1 MLKLV
6 VCVFIILILQSAV
19 GNSADPFSRKSEIEA
34 EYNDLLL
41 QISNR
46 EDDPVVR
53 DRLKR
58 ESFSEQALIW
68 ETDKIPVDIVA
79 RRTGALL
86 ACLIEKKDSKELQL
100 LSKKYKKLLTKKGSL
115 SEGDIESN
123 KRLFAKFCE
132 IRRKIAFSNPLLD
145 FERIIFLKHNKMRR
159 GERHMVD
166 QYEGFNAAP
175 GGGAFVLNN
184 PFSDNP
190 VVEDLL
196 EGKKVGNGRLKG
208 QSLDGGSFVTL
219 DLDYDGE
226 EILFAYT
233 EAKDIHESGSWKGQF
248 WSKQEAEEADKKSK
262 DDMAQ
267 YYWHHSTCYHV
278 FKANADGTS
287 LSQLTDGKYNDFDP
301 CFLPNGRIV
310 FISERRG
317 GFLRCGARPN
327 PAFTLHGMMSDGS
340 DIIPLSYH
348 ETNEWG
354 PSVNN
359 NGMVVYTR
367 WDYVDRDSDIA
378 HHIWHTYPDGRDPR
392 SYHGNYPEKRESRP
406 WMEMSIRS
414 IPNSNRYVAVAA
426 PHHGENYGSLIMID
440 LNKEDD
446 RQTSQVLRITPEIH
460 FPEAESRPGVAHP
473 KGKHRPLGEVYGA
486 PWPLSEEFYLA
497 VYDTKQEKY
506 GIYLVDCFGNKVLL
520 YKDKEFACLDPIPLR
535 KRKKP
540 HVIPV
545 QTTQAKVDK
554 KGEYSGK
561 GNVIVMNVY
570 DSKLPFPENT
580 EIAAL
585 RIVQVFPKTTRIA
598 DDPYIGTGAQSLAR
612 GVIGTVPVEKDG
624 SANFTVPTGVPI
636 YFQALDKEGR
646 AVQTMRSVTY
656 LHEGET
662 LTCIGCHD
670 QKYKPA
676 SFTGMAT
683 SAIKRKPS
691 VPGNKVENTFPL
703 LFPRLIQPV
712 IDRKCLDCHNANAK
726 APSLKGDRF
735 GEYGWSEAYHTLAP
749 FSWAMS
755 GGNGAL
761 MSKNDNKSYSV
772 PGEVGAIDSELYK
785 MLLNGHH
792 GVELTDEELRKFI
805 IWLDCNSVFYGSYEN
820 TGVQSK
826 GIVVMPWLY

>member
-1 MLKLV
+1 
-6 VCVFIILILQSAV
+6 
-19 GNSADPFSRKSEIEA
+19 
-34 EYNDLLL
+34 
-41 QISNR
+41 
-46 EDDPVVR
+46 
-53 DRLKR
+53 
-58 ESFSEQALIW
+58 
-68 ETDKIPVDIVA
+68 
-79 RRTGALL
+79 
-86 ACLIEKKDSKELQL
+86 
-100 LSKKYKKLLTKKGSL
+100 
-115 SEGDIESN
+115 
-123 KRLFAKFCE
+123 LFTEFCE
-132 IRRKIAFSNPLLD
+132 LRREIAFNNPLLD
-145 FERIIFLKHNKMRR
+145 FEKIIFLKHNKMRR

-175 GGGAFVLNN
+175 GGGVFILNN

-190 VVEDLL
+190 VVENLL
-196 EGKKVGNGRLKG
+196 EDKKVEGGRLKG
-208 QSLDGGSFVTL
+208 QVLDGGSFVTL
-219 DLDYDGE
+219 DLDYDGD
-226 EILFAYT
+226 EILFGYT
-233 EAKDIHESGSWKGQF
+233 EAKDVHRTESWKGQF
-248 WSKQEAEEADKKSK
+248 WTKKEAVKASKKY
-262 DDMAQ
+262 DMSQ
-267 YYWHHSTCYHV
+267 YYWHPSSSYHI

-287 LSQLTDGKYNDFDP
+287 VKQLTDGKFNDFDP
-301 CFLPNGRIV
+301 CFLPSGRIV

-327 PAFTLHGMMSDGS
+327 PTFTLHGMMADGS

-414 IPNSNRYVAVAA
+414 IPNSNKYVAVSA
-426 PHHGENYGSLIMID
+426 PHHGENYGSLVMID

-446 RQTSQVLRITPEIH
+446 RETRQIYRLTPEVH

-473 KGKHRPLGEVYGA
+473 KGRHNPKGEVYGS

-497 VYDTKQEKY
+497 VYDTEQENY
-506 GIYLVDCFGNKVLL
+506 GIYLVDCFGNKILL
-520 YKDKEFACLDPIPLR
+520 YKDKDFACLDPIPFR

-540 HVIPV
+540 HSIPV
-545 QTTQAKVDK
+545 QTTQAKIDK
-554 KGEYSGK
+554 TGEDTGN

-580 EIAAL
+580 EIVAL

-598 DDPYIGTGAQSLAR
+598 DDPYIGIGAQSLAR

-624 SANFTVPTGVPI
+624 SANFTVPTGVPV

-683 SAIKRKPS
+683 QAIKRKPS
-691 VPGNKVENTFPL
+691 VPTNEIEDTSPL

-712 IDRKCLDCHNANAK
+712 IDSKCLNCHNSNK
-726 APSLKGDRF
+726 EAPSLRGNKF
-735 GEYGWSEAYHTLAP
+735 GEKGWSEAYHTLAP
-749 FSWAMS
+749 LGWARS

-761 MSKNDNKSYSV
+761 ISKNNNISYSI
-772 PGEVGAIDSELYK
+772 PGEVGALDSDLYK
-785 MLLNGHH
+785 LLAKGHH
-792 GVELTDEELRKFI
+792 GVELSKEEMQKFI

-820 TGVQSK
+820 PKVQAK
-826 GIVVMPWLY
+826 GIVIMPWLY